1 MMNDSD
7 IKIAVVLSMFNQDIS
22 NNLLNGAKQKF
33 IELNG
38 NIDNL
43 ILFEVS
49 GAFEIPSTVK
59 QLLKNNHDLDAIVTL
74 GCVIKG
80 ETAHFEYISSSVT
93 DSISKISI
101 EANIP
106 IIYGILTTY
115 DEQQALERSD
125 PSRKDKGGEV
135 MQAAIDTVKTWSNFV
150 LLHYGVR
157 LTLVGHK

>member
-1 MMNDSD
+1 M
-7 IKIAVVLSMFNQDIS
+7 KIAIVLSEFNEEIS
-22 NNLLNGAKQKF
+22 NNLLQEAITCYQNNF
-33 IELNG
+33 DG
-38 NIDNL
+38 NCGSGIYR
-43 ILFEVS
+43 VP

-59 QLLKNNHDLDAIVTL
+59 QLLKINHDLDAIVTL

-80 ETAHFEYISSSVT
+80 ETAHFEFISSSVT

-135 MQAAIDTVKTWSNFV
+135 MQAAIDTVKTWSNIQ
-150 LLHYGVR
+150 
-157 LTLVGHK
+157 K